1 MPALRLPNFRL
12 VVLAAGTA
20 TLTLIPEGS
29 FRRNATM
36 GFGDNEPPAIR
47 ADPLAATLYHSS
59 RFTMLFLTF
68 VKWDVIK
75 LSWSLENG
83 SSGQLEIGS
92 GALSTD
98 YLFEPTQSDGRY
110 TFIAQGCSKAIDG
123 STTYCS
129 PASQPYLAVAAHN
142 TNSVKQFLKI
152 SGVDLQ
158 KDVALRAL
166 VQHSANEISLRTLMG
181 LRR

>member
-1 MPALRLPNFRL
+1 ML
-12 VVLAAGTA
+12 LAFK
-20 TLTLIPEGS
+20 LIPESS
-29 FRRNATM
+29 FRGNATM

-47 ADPLAATLYHSS
+47 VDPLPATLHHSS
-59 RFTMLFLTF
+59 RFAMLFLTF

-83 SSGQLEIGS
+83 PSERLEIGS

-98 YLFEPTQSDGRY
+98 YLFQPTQSDGRY
-110 TFIAQGCSKAIDG
+110 TFIAQGCNKAVDG

-129 PASQPYLAVAAHN
+129 PVSQPYLAVAAHN

-152 SGVDLQ
+152 SGIDLQ
-158 KDVALRAL
+158 KDVALLAL
-166 VQHSANEISLRTLMG
+166 VQHSVNEISLRTLMG
-181 LRR
+181 LKR